1 MQFMVL
7 LRRLTERFSDAEFAA
22 LAEAEA
28 ERARALYAEGV
39 VRQIWSR
46 GDAPGACL
54 LIEAPDEASARA
66 SVATLPFFAAGM
78 LELTSLVPLKPYRG
92 FGPRG

>member
-1 MQFMVL
+1 MQFMAA
-7 LRRLTERFSDAEFAA
+7 LRRKTEGFSEQAFAA

-28 ERARALYAEGV
+28 ERARSLYRDGA

-46 GDAPGACL
+46 GDVGGACL
-54 LIEAPDEASARA
+54 LLEAADEAAARDLI
-66 SVATLPFFAAGM
+66 ATLPFYAAGM
-78 LELTSLVPLKPYRG
+78 LELAALIPLLPYRG